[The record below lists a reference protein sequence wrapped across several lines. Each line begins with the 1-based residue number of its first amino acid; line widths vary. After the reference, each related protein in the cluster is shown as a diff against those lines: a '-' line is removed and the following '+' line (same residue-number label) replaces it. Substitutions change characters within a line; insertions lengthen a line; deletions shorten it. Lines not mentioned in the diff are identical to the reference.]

1 MTGPDLSRR
10 QILRLGAAAGGIGA
24 AGMLGGCS
32 SAAAASEPMQFWQF
46 YAPVSQQD
54 PNLVAQSDWFM
65 KAAQRWA
72 AAGER
77 PLQMMF
83 IPAYTDPTNTR
94 LTTAFAAGKGPD
106 LFLISPGDFLR
117 YYNGGVLQD
126 LTPYMSQEAIDDF
139 YPEALAT
146 RMVDGHVYGLPMEQ
160 EPLAVFY
167 DIPAFE
173 KAGLAEGDIP
183 TTWEEMLEIG
193 VQLSDNTTAGL
204 VLDTTPSYY
213 QNFTFYPWL
222 WQGEGDVVDPETQKA
237 VFDSPAGVQALTMY
251 RDAVDS
257 GASPRTL
264 PAGGDLVR
272 AFTNVDAAMRQSG

>member
-32 SAAAASEPMQFWQF
+32 SAAAASEAMPCWQLE
-46 YAPVSQQD
+46 ARGSQPA
-54 PNLVAQSDWFM
+54 PNLVGIA
-65 KAAQRWA
+65 
-72 AAGER
+72 
-77 PLQMMF
+77 
-83 IPAYTDPTNTR
+83 
-94 LTTAFAAGKGPD
+94 
-106 LFLISPGDFLR
+106 PGDFLR

>member
-1 MTGPDLSRR
+1 
-10 QILRLGAAAGGIGA
+10 
-24 AGMLGGCS
+24 
-32 SAAAASEPMQFWQF
+32 
-46 YAPVSQQD
+46 
-54 PNLVAQSDWFM
+54 
-65 KAAQRWA
+65 
-72 AAGER
+72 
-77 PLQMMF
+77 MMF
-83 IPAYTDPTNTR
+83 IPAYTATTNTR

-106 LFLISPGDFLR
+106 LFLISPWYSLR
-117 YYNGGVLQD
+117 YYYGWGLQA
-126 LTPYMSQEAIDDF
+126 LTPYMSLEAINHF
-139 YPEALAT
+139 YCEALAP
-146 RMVDGHVYGLPMEQ
+146 RLVDVHVYGLPMEQ

-237 VFDSPAGVQALTMY
+237 DFDSHAGVQVLTMY
-251 RDAVDS
+251 RASVD
-257 GASPRTL
+257 
-264 PAGGDLVR
+264 
-272 AFTNVDAAMRQSG
+272 